1 MGLVKLIAD
10 RTVFL
15 EDGKALFDDS
25 TKIFFNRP
33 DKLIADFLSSM
44 NFDCQQYKKI
54 NKYFYKI

>member
-33 DKLIADFLSSM
+33 DKLIAVFLSSM
-44 NFDCQQYKKI
+44 NFDCQQYKK
-54 NKYFYKI
+54 